1 MTHVA
6 HSSGPQTV
14 RVRREPP
21 RFRPVTVRRV
31 EGVSPR
37 MVRVTFAGPELAG
50 LVVEQ
55 PASSVRLVVP
65 WPDEQ
70 LVIPDWTGNEFV
82 LPDGRRPALV
92 ARSAICRWVSAA
104 ALASPWP

>member
-1 MTHVA
+1 MLLPSSVPSPAEAAATPA
-6 HSSGPQTV
+6 HA
-14 RVRREPP
+14 
-21 RFRPVTVRRV
+21 
-31 EGVSPR
+31 
-37 MVRVTFAGPELAG
+37 VRVTFAGPELAG

-82 LPDGRRPALV
+82 VFVHFTDKNSKGRGAGKTAEQIAP
-92 ARSAICRWVSAA
+92 
-104 ALASPWP
+104 